1 MRFLRYRIFDGSIAI
16 MFIKETLRWDRYRGL
31 YFTKILGGNMADI
44 LIADDEKEIV
54 RLLKIYLESE
64 NVRVFEAN
72 DGEKAME
79 ILKCENI
86 DIAIVD
92 IMMPK
97 VDGYQLIKY
106 IREKIDKYVPI
117 MVISAKI
124 TLSDRVLGMDLGADD
139 YITKP
144 FEPLEVAAKVKAQL
158 RRLLSNAVQTEQP
171 KTIEVGDCVLNL
183 DECTCSQNGVT
194 VELTKAEFKVLELM
208 MESPRRVFTKE
219 QIYES
224 AWYDDGAVDDNTI
237 RVIISRLRDKVGSEH
252 IKTIRG
258 LGYRF
263 E

>member
-1 MRFLRYRIFDGSIAI
+1 
-16 MFIKETLRWDRYRGL
+16 
-31 YFTKILGGNMADI
+31 MANV

-54 RLLKIYLESE
+54 RLLKIYLETE
-64 NVRVFEAN
+64 NIHVFEAN
-72 DGEKAME
+72 DGAQAMS
-79 ILKCENI
+79 ILESEAI
-86 DIAIVD
+86 DIALVD

-97 VDGYQLIKY
+97 IDGYQLIKY
-106 IREKIDKYVPI
+106 IRQKLNKYVPI
-117 MVISAKI
+117 IVISAKI

-158 RRLLSNAVQTEQP
+158 RRLNVETISAEP
-171 KTIEVGDCVLNL
+171 AKTIEVGDSVLNL
-183 DECTCSQNGVT
+183 DECTYTQSGTT
-194 VELTKAEFKVLELM
+194 VELTKAEFKVLELLM
-208 MESPRRVFTKE
+208 GSPRRVFTKE

-224 AWYDDGAVDDNTI
+224 AWYEDGAVDDNTI
-237 RVIISRLRDKVGSEH
+237 RVIISRLRDKVGAEH

>member
-1 MRFLRYRIFDGSIAI
+1 
-16 MFIKETLRWDRYRGL
+16 
-31 YFTKILGGNMADI
+31 MANV

-54 RLLKIYLESE
+54 RLLKIYLETE
-64 NVRVFEAN
+64 NIHVFEAN
-72 DGEKAME
+72 DGAQAMSVLE
-79 ILKCENI
+79 SEAI
-86 DIAIVD
+86 DIALVD

-97 VDGYQLIKY
+97 IDGYQLIKY
-106 IREKIDKYVPI
+106 IRQKLNKYVPI
-117 MVISAKI
+117 IVISAKI

-158 RRLLSNAVQTEQP
+158 RRLNVETVSAEP
-171 KTIEVGDCVLNL
+171 AKTIEVGDSVLNL
-183 DECTCSQNGVT
+183 DECTYTQNGTT
-194 VELTKAEFKVLELM
+194 VELTKAEFKVLELLM
-208 MESPRRVFTKE
+208 GSPRRVFTKE

-224 AWYDDGAVDDNTI
+224 AWYEDGAVDDNTI
-237 RVIISRLRDKVGSEH
+237 RVIISRLRDKVGAEH

>member
-1 MRFLRYRIFDGSIAI
+1 
-16 MFIKETLRWDRYRGL
+16 
-31 YFTKILGGNMADI
+31 MANV

-54 RLLKIYLESE
+54 RLLKIYLETE
-64 NVRVFEAN
+64 NIHVFEAN
-72 DGEKAME
+72 DGVQAMN
-79 ILKCENI
+79 ILEHEAI
-86 DIAIVD
+86 DIALVD

-106 IREKIDKYVPI
+106 IREKLNKYVPI

-158 RRLLSNAVQTEQP
+158 RRLNLTTTVFELP
-171 KTIEVGDCVLNL
+171 KTIEIGDSILNL
-183 DECTCSQNGVT
+183 DECTYTQNGNT

-208 MESPRRVFTKE
+208 MGSPRRVFTKE

-224 AWYDDGAVDDNTI
+224 AWYEDGAVDDNTI
-237 RVIISRLRDKVGSEH
+237 RVIISRLRDKVGAEH